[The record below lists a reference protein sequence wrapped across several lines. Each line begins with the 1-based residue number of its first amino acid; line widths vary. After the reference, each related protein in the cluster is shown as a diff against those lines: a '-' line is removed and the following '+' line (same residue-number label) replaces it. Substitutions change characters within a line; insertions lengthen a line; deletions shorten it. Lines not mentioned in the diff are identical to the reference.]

1 MKEESATISEERE
14 RKSRAAQ
21 TNIVVCAHSVL
32 FEESRFRFLKRH
44 EFRAPA
50 RSLSPIRLFHRRARV
65 SLFCMRLLF
74 LMLDYCYCSLINNK
88 KKIYVSNQN
97 DFMVIERVVK

>member
-32 FEESRFRFLKRH
+32 FEKSRFRFLKRH

-50 RSLSPIRLFHRRARV
+50 RSLSPIRLFIVARA

>member
-32 FEESRFRFLKRH
+32 FEKSRFRFLKRH

-50 RSLSPIRLFHRRARV
+50 RSLSPIRLFHRRARLV
-65 SLFCMRLLF
+65 VLHASSFPYARLL
-74 LMLDYCYCSLINNK
+74 LLLLN
-88 KKIYVSNQN
+88 
-97 DFMVIERVVK
+97 